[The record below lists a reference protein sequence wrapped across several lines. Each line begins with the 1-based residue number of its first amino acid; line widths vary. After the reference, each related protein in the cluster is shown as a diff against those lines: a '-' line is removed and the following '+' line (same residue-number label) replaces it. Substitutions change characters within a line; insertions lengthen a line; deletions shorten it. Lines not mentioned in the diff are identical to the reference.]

1 MTIDFDDTEFDSY
14 ATDVCIIGSGVAGL
28 TLARQ
33 LLAAGRTVT
42 LLESG
47 GLDYERGPAEL
58 NIGDNVGEPYY
69 RLDHARL
76 RFFGGTAAIWG
87 GRLAELDPV
96 DFERRDW
103 VPWSGW
109 PVTYEEMRPY
119 YAEARRLFGLLDD
132 VPRPEDLPPGIS
144 LPELDTGRLDYKMW
158 SFDRQP
164 HRFTH
169 ARCGDLR
176 SHPRCT
182 IFTHATVTGIETD
195 ADAGRVISLAVRGS
209 KGRRATV
216 SARTY
221 VLAAGGIENPRV
233 LLASDSVMPQGLGN
247 AHDLV
252 GRFFMEHPH
261 ARGGRVETPH
271 AWSLLKAF
279 GRRHRVRGQAV
290 AVAVGASKALQA
302 REAMLNTSLTI
313 APRQAA
319 GETQFWG
326 MRAYNRVKH
335 DLAPTRRARGT
346 WLRVKR
352 FAHMA
357 QPFVDPARPWLL
369 HKLNHLEL
377 ALLVRAEQAPNPD
390 SRVTLSAAR
399 DRLGMPRVTLDW
411 RLSELDVHSVERLV
425 EALGA
430 EIERLGLGRV
440 EPSAWLSEPE
450 RRWRTDP
457 LISAHPIGGYHH
469 MGTTRMADD
478 PKQGVTDADGRVHG
492 IDNLYIAGSSL
503 FPTSGWAN
511 PTLTI
516 AALALR
522 TADAIAGRAGSPAA
536 QAHGPGPSPR
546 RQETVI

>member
-1 MTIDFDDTEFDSY
+1 MTIDFDDAGFDSY

-28 TLARQ
+28 TLARR

-58 NIGDNVGEPYY
+58 NMGDSVGEPYY

-109 PVTYEEMRPY
+109 PVSYEEMQPY
-119 YAEARRLFGLLDD
+119 YAEAWGLFGLSDEA
-132 VPRPEDLPPGIS
+132 PRPEDLSAAGVS
-144 LPELDTGRLDYKMW
+144 LPDFDPDLLQHKMW

-164 HRFTH
+164 NRFTY
-169 ARCGDLR
+169 ARCKDLR

-182 IFTHATVTGIETD
+182 IFTHATVASIETD
-195 ADAGRVISLAVRGS
+195 AEAGRVTGLVVRG
-209 KGRRATV
+209 GYGHQATV

-221 VLAAGGIENPRV
+221 ILAAGGIENPRL
-233 LLASDSVMPQGLGN
+233 LLASNAVVPKGLGN
-247 AHDLV
+247 AQDLV

-261 ARGGRVETPH
+261 ARGGRVETPY

-279 GRRHRVRGQAV
+279 GRRHQVRRQTV
-290 AVAVGASKALQA
+290 AMLIGASKALQA

-313 APRQAA
+313 APRQPA

-346 WLRVKR
+346 WLRVKQ
-352 FAHMA
+352 FVHFA
-357 QPFVDPARPWLL
+357 QPLVDPARPWLL
-369 HKLNHLEL
+369 QKLNHVEL
-377 ALLVRAEQAPNPD
+377 ALLIRAEQAPNPD
-390 SRVTLSAAR
+390 SRVMLSHER
-399 DRLGMPRVTLDW
+399 DRLGMPRVSLDW

-425 EALGA
+425 AALGS
-430 EIERLGLGRV
+430 EIERLGMGRV
-440 EPSAWLSEPE
+440 EPAAWLLDLD

-478 PKQGVTDADGRVHG
+478 PKQGVTNAEGRVHG

-536 QAHGPGPSPR
+536 EASSHRP
-546 RQETVI
+546 QEAI